1 MKLKPINMLF
11 AGMFSIFLLS
21 VSGSQLEA
29 DASGIDNITER
40 SDYMYYT
47 MWTAKEDVDGWWDGS
62 TYRFANGTK
71 WGGTFYAGQ
80 SYHLP
85 YGQPITAGK
94 YIGYGVAV
102 ADFVTATM
110 NADSLFYTVSSYN
123 QYNMPSNSTYYAN
136 DCSAFVSYCWDLP
149 SRKTT
154 YDWSG
159 LNVTDL
165 GKCNSTNVKKIEQ
178 GDAICR
184 SAHHIVLVSR
194 VNDNGTYEITEQT
207 PPEMKRTIYSAAQ
220 LVSEYSKYNIYRY
233 NARDY
238 VTPPSRKSEIPA
250 PTTSVLSLWG
260 NDGVYAVGNTVTF
273 RMSSDTATGY
283 TLNIFRGS
291 DLISTTE
298 HTGTM
303 CYYKPSK
310 VGDYSAYI
318 VAHNDNGQL
327 QSETVYFR
335 VYDGV
340 PSEITISTSRKLYGT
355 GDNVD
360 LNFTAQNSI
369 YYTVNVYDSNGQ
381 LCATK
386 STDAN
391 QYLVN
396 VDVAGEY
403 YCTVT
408 AHNDVGSATSER
420 FYFTVANVLTTA
432 NISGDINRD
441 GIFDKDDMCR
451 IRDYIHRRTA
461 FTEEE
466 YSLADLTGD
475 GIVNVL
481 DLAEAKHIL
490 H

>member
-1 MKLKPINMLF
+1 MKLKQIDMLF

-21 VSGSQLEA
+21 VSGSPLEA

-47 MWTAKEDVDGWWDGS
+47 MWTAQENVDGWWDGA
-62 TYRFANGTK
+62 TYYFANGTK
-71 WGGTFYAGQ
+71 WDGTFYAGR

-85 YGQPITAGK
+85 YGQPITAGQ

-102 ADFVTATM
+102 ADFLTATTK
-110 NADSLFYTVSSYN
+110 ADSLFYTISSYN
-123 QYNMPSNSTYYAN
+123 EYNMPSYSTYYAN
-136 DCSAFVSYCWDLP
+136 DCSSFVSYCWDLP

-178 GDAICR
+178 GDAICQ
-184 SAHHIVLVSR
+184 SAHHVVLVSR

-207 PPEMKRTIYSAAQ
+207 PPEMKRTTYSAAQ
-220 LVSEYSKYNIYRY
+220 LVSEYSRFNIYRY

-238 VTPPSRKSEIPA
+238 VTPPSRVSEIPA
-250 PTTSVLSLWG
+250 PTTSELGLWG
-260 NDGVYAVGNTVTF
+260 NTGVYAFGNTVTF
-273 RMSSDTATGY
+273 HMSSDTATGY
-283 TLNIFRGS
+283 TLNIFKGS
-291 DLISTTE
+291 ELVSSTE
-298 HTGTM
+298 YGGNVG
-303 CYYKPSK
+303 YFKPDSL
-310 VGDYSAYI
+310 GEYSAYV

-327 QSETVYFR
+327 QSATIYFR
-335 VYDGV
+335 VYSGL
-340 PSEITISTSRKLYGT
+340 PSEITVSTSRKLYGT
-355 GDNVD
+355 ADKID
-360 LNFTAQNSI
+360 FTFGAENSL
-369 YYTVNVYDSNGQ
+369 YCTLSVYDAEGQ
-381 LCATK
+381 LYATR
-386 STDAN
+386 STDTGLYSIN
-391 QYLVN
+391 I
-396 VDVAGEY
+396 DTAGEY

-408 AHNDVGSATSER
+408 AHNDFGSATGER
-420 FYFTVANVLTTA
+420 FYFTVANVPSTA

-451 IRDYIHRRTA
+451 IRDYIHRRTT

-481 DLAEAKHIL
+481 DLAKAKHIL